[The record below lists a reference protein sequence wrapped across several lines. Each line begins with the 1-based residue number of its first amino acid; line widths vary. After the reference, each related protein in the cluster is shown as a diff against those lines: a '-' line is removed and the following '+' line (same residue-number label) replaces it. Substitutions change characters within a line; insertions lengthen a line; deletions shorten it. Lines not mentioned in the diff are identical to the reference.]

1 MNAGKLD
8 AASMALAALM
18 AAWLPALALSM
29 WLASCAD
36 PAAAAGPTGPEKA
49 VVGEWAAPYPDATA
63 PAGLV
68 LMSLAADKGYLVTIE
83 AAGAPIQRERGAWF
97 LRASRVVFSPATCEA
112 ADQAGAP
119 LHLVACTG
127 ADSISAAAAADT
139 WPVNFTA
146 GGELMNLTFRRL

>member
-1 MNAGKLD
+1 MKPGKLD

-18 AAWLPALALSM
+18 AAWLPALGVSL

-36 PAAAAGPTGPEKA
+36 PSAAAGPTGPEKA
-49 VVGEWAAPYPDATA
+49 VTGEWAAPYPDAAA

-68 LMSLAADKGYLVTIE
+68 LMSLAADKSYQVTIE
-83 AAGAPIQRERGAWF
+83 AAGVPVQRERGAWL
-97 LRASRVVFSPATCEA
+97 LRASRVVFSPATCEE

-139 WPVNFTA
+139 WPVSFTA
-146 GGELMNLTFRRL
+146 GGQLLQLTFRRL

>member
-1 MNAGKLD
+1 MKPGQLD
-8 AASMALAALM
+8 PAAMALGFLS
-18 AAWLPALALSM
+18 AAWLPALALAI

-36 PAAAAGPTGPEKA
+36 PSAAAGPTGPEKA
-49 VVGEWAAPYPDATA
+49 VVGEWAAPYPDAAA

-68 LMSLAADKGYLVTIE
+68 LMSLAADKGYQVTIE
-83 AAGAPIQRERGAWF
+83 AAGVPVERERGAWL
-97 LRASRVVFSPATCEA
+97 LRASRVVFMPATCET
-112 ADQAGAP
+112 ADQAGGA

-146 GGELMNLTFRRL
+146 GGQLLNLTFRRL